1 MAFQLLCSQIFMQ
14 WTPLQRK
21 RLLYISRTNR
31 PGCLLMARN
40 VPQDLHK
47 MHSISL
53 LQKHPIHK
61 SSKFRA
67 NQNLR
72 ESRRILFISWI
83 ILNINRRKE
92 GRCLETTRGGGGC
105 GSICRICPKLA
116 ADDDFGRP
124 APLDP
129 SRFEPLIELLQQTRD
144 FARLNLDLT
153 KCLS

>member
-1 MAFQLLCSQIFMQ
+1 MQ

-72 ESRRILFISWI
+72 ESRRILFISWM
-83 ILNINRRKE
+83 ILNKHHWKE
-92 GRCLETTRGGGGC
+92 GRCLETTGGGGGC
-105 GSICRICPKLA
+105 GPICRICPKLA
-116 ADDDFGRP
+116 AADDFGRL
-124 APLDP
+124 APP
-129 SRFEPLIELLQQTRD
+129 CPPL
-144 FARLNLDLT
+144 FASNRVVPTNRT
-153 KCLS
+153 PCEVQP